1 MMPVLKY
8 GITLGVCEFFYL
20 VEKGGKEQDIT
31 KSSYHRQAAK
41 AIELEE
47 NTHTRLSFIKEA

>member
-47 NTHTRLSFIKEA
+47 NTHTHA